1 MTHIVTQLNVVQ
13 PIIAFR
19 LDFVQFTMQYKFR
32 LRLFLMNVITNLL
45 LYNDSGCFTIEDKW

>member
-1 MTHIVTQLNVVQ
+1 MTHIITQLNVVQ

-19 LDFVQFTMQYKFR
+19 LDFQQFTMQYKFR
-32 LRLFLMNVITNLL
+32 LKPFLLKVITDLL